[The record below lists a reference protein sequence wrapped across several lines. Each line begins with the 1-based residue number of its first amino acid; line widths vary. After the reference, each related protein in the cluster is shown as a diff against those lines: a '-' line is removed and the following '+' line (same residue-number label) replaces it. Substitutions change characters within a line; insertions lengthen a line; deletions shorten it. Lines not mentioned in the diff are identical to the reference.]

1 MALTQE
7 LLQAD
12 ASLSGLPEEQISAIV
27 TLSTNDENTVIGSRI
42 GELHGRYD
50 TDILEASGVAKN
62 QGEKSYD
69 YVKRVIA
76 DLVKSGGS
84 ATELNNQITSLK
96 TEIEGYKETIAK
108 GKGSEA
114 IAQQLKDAQDRM
126 AQIQSAY
133 DADKDKWGK
142 ERTDYEDHIKG
153 TRLEYAVADAT
164 KGLKFKAGYPES
176 VQNTLL
182 TAAKNS
188 ILAKFTPEFQENKL
202 VFRDSEGKIA
212 TNQANRL
219 EPFTLAEL
227 MKVELKDVL
236 DVGRKVPGAG
246 TSPDDTDNLEILDLS
261 AANTQVKA
269 DDIISKHLL
278 AKGLTRG
285 SREFSEEQTKMRK
298 ENGVDKLP
306 LR

>member
-108 GKGSEA
+108 GKGSEV

-236 DVGRKVPGAG
+236 DAGRKVPGAG